1 MRPIQGIY
9 VPTAVPYLD
18 NQKINEGELRK
29 IVSWL
34 IDKGVSGIYPNG
46 SIGEFIRL
54 SFEERKRVVSIIA
67 DEARGRVPILAG
79 AAEPNVDA
87 VIEMCNYCADLGC
100 AAVSI
105 TGPYYYQVS
114 QESIEAYFREIAARS
129 PIDIVIYNIPAFANE
144 ISVPVL
150 KRLALD
156 CPRIVGTKDSSKDM
170 CRFIHVL
177 NEIKPQRPEFSA
189 LVGWEELLV
198 PTMMMGGD
206 GGTLS
211 TAGVAPEVI
220 MKIYET
226 AKAKDWEKAKV
237 LQFKILELF
246 NAMIT
251 APNFP
256 SGFRAGYE
264 MRGFS
269 IGPARYPLS
278 SAEAEQMQEVRNHV
292 ACLLSDCGFSEAAAS
307 CKNRN
312 CISSVNSAAPIDID
326 AIVKSVM
333 DSLNQK

>member
-87 VIEMCNYCADLGC
+87 VIEMCNYSADLGC
-100 AAVSI
+100 EAVSI

-220 MKIYET
+220 MKLYET
-226 AKAKDWEKAKV
+226 AKAKDWEKAKE

-292 ACLLSDCGFSEAAAS
+292 ACLLTDCGFSEAAAS
-307 CKNRN
+307 CKTRN
-312 CISSVNSAAPIDID
+312 CTSNVISGASIDVD

-333 DSLNQK
+333 DGLNLK

>member
-1 MRPIQGIY
+1 
-9 VPTAVPYLD
+9 
-18 NQKINEGELRK
+18 
-29 IVSWL
+29 
-34 IDKGVSGIYPNG
+34 
-46 SIGEFIRL
+46 
-54 SFEERKRVVSIIA
+54 
-67 DEARGRVPILAG
+67 
-79 AAEPNVDA
+79 
-87 VIEMCNYCADLGC
+87 
-100 AAVSI
+100 
-105 TGPYYYQVS
+105 S

-220 MKIYET
+220 MKLYET
-226 AKAKDWEKAKV
+226 AKAKDWEKAKE

-292 ACLLSDCGFSEAAAS
+292 ACLLTDCGFSEAAAS
-307 CKNRN
+307 CKTRN
-312 CISSVNSAAPIDID
+312 CTSNVISGAPIDVE

>member
-1 MRPIQGIY
+1 MKPIQGIY
-9 VPTAVPYLD
+9 VPIAVPYLE
-18 NQKINEGELRK
+18 NHKVNEGELRK

-34 IDKGVSGIYPNG
+34 IDKGVTGIYPNG

-54 SFEERKRVVSIIA
+54 SFEERKQVVSIIA
-67 DEARGRVPILAG
+67 DEAKGRVPILAG
-79 AAEPNVDA
+79 AAEPNIDA
-87 VIEMCNYCADLGC
+87 VIEMSHFCADLGC
-100 AAVSI
+100 QAVSL

-114 QESIEAYFREIAARS
+114 QESIEAYFREIAERS

-150 KRLALD
+150 KNLALD

-170 CRFIHVL
+170 CRFLHVI
-177 NEIKPQRPEFSA
+177 NEIKSQRPEFSA

-211 TAGVAPEVI
+211 SAGVAPEVI

-226 AKAKDWEKAKV
+226 AKAKDWEKAKD

-246 NAMIT
+246 NAMIS

-264 MRGFS
+264 MRGFN

-278 SAEAEQMQEVRNHV
+278 SDEADKMQEVRNHV
-292 ACLLSDCGFSEAAAS
+292 ACLLSDCGFSEAATS
-307 CKNRN
+307 CKNSN
-312 CISSVNSAAPIDID
+312 YKSNTGSVAPVDID

-333 DSLNQK
+333 DSLQK

>member
-1 MRPIQGIY
+1 MKTIQGIY
-9 VPTAVPYLD
+9 VPTVVPYLED
-18 NQKINEGELRK
+18 QKINEGELRR

-34 IDKGVSGIYPNG
+34 IDKGVTGIYPNG
-46 SIGEFIRL
+46 SLGEFIRL
-54 SFEERKRVVSIIA
+54 SFEERKRVISIIA

-79 AAEPNVDA
+79 AAEPNIDA

-100 AAVSI
+100 EAVSI

-114 QESIEAYFREIAARS
+114 QESIEAYFREIAQRS
-129 PIDIVIYNIPAFANE
+129 PINIVIYNIPAFANE

-150 KRLALD
+150 KNLALD

-170 CRFIHVL
+170 CRFLHVL
-177 NEIKPQRPEFSA
+177 NDIKSQRPEFSA

-220 MKIYET
+220 MKMYDT
-226 AKAKDWEKAKV
+226 AKAKDWEQAKV
-237 LQFKILELF
+237 LQLKILELF

-278 SAEAEQMQEVRNHV
+278 SAEADQMQEVRNHV
-292 ACLLSDCGFSEAAAS
+292 ACLLAECGFAEAAAS
-307 CKNRN
+307 CNLPS
-312 CISSVNSAAPIDID
+312 CSSGKQIDVNLIVNS
-326 AIVKSVM
+326 IVEGLRK
-333 DSLNQK
+333 K